1 MQYKMNAS
9 MQRSDEQLFRLM
21 KNGDTSHTRQGA
33 FAELYERREPGLYRY
48 AMHMT
53 GSATAAEEVA
63 HDVFIQI
70 MSPTCRFDDERGA
83 LEGWMYGVARNL
95 VRALRRKGPVEEPV
109 DQAVHHNILGDLIDG
124 QTMASLHAAIREL
137 PEAYRETVV
146 LCDLE
151 ERNYD
156 EAARIMGCPVGT
168 VRSRLHRARAL
179 LAGKLRRLKPM
190 ELVAR

>member
-1 MQYKMNAS
+1 MN
-9 MQRSDEQLFRLM
+9 RTDEQLYQLM
-21 KNGDTSHTRQGA
+21 KKGDARA

-48 AMHMT
+48 ALHMT
-53 GSATAAEEVA
+53 ASAAAAEEVA
-63 HDVFIQI
+63 QEVFVQL
-70 MSPTCRFDDERGA
+70 MAPNTRFDETRGS

-95 VRALRRKGPVEEPV
+95 VRMQRRKAGAPAPASDERNEPAFEH
-109 DQAVHHNILGDLIDG
+109 DILGGMIDG
-124 QTMASLHAAIREL
+124 ETLSQLRAAVTEL
-137 PEAYRETVV
+137 PPAYRETVV

-179 LAGKLRRLKPM
+179 LGAKLKRLNTPLMAG
-190 ELVAR
+190 AR